1 MADTLVARP
10 EPRARRAAG
19 WSPALR
25 MLMVGSIAIPLLLLL
40 LWGERSWRI
49 GEARAAEEARRN
61 AELVREFAL
70 GVVRTQE
77 AVLGH
82 AADIAATVEG
92 EGADGAVLHERLA
105 ALDAQ
110 TASVLSIVI
119 VSPDGEIVA
128 SSRTHPV
135 RIDVSDR
142 SYFRELRDAQPA
154 DTGIRLDRLRLRP
167 AGQDVIVASRRR
179 PGPGFQGIVLSTIP
193 VEAFTDFFGRIAAD
207 SHASA
212 SLLREDGL
220 LLLRH
225 DPDAPPV
232 MLPPEVPSR
241 QAIARADSGLYEA
254 YALSDGVTRLY
265 GYAKVADLPLYAN
278 FGVPLSTVRQTWLRG
293 LLPVGGLLALAALL
307 GCAAVL
313 QAVQGV
319 RAEVDRGLLEE
330 ARRRAEYQ
338 ETLLRELHHRVKNSL
353 MTVQALVRI
362 RGGNTGADKVLQQR
376 IMALGQVH
384 DLLHVSEF
392 VSRLD
397 LSAFLRALCANP
409 AVAPPEGGVTVHCD
423 TDPVEVGVEQ
433 AVPLSLIVV
442 ELLTNALKHAFP
454 SGRAGRIT
462 IGLRHIGDH
471 ACLSLRD
478 DGVGLPPATQHGRR
492 SGLWLVER
500 LVGQIQGHLEIRR
513 QGGTEFRLTF
523 PLRLDQPP
531 DAVGTGA

>member
-1 MADTLVARP
+1 
-10 EPRARRAAG
+10 
-19 WSPALR
+19 
-25 MLMVGSIAIPLLLLL
+25 
-40 LWGERSWRI
+40 
-49 GEARAAEEARRN
+49 
-61 AELVREFAL
+61 
-70 GVVRTQE
+70 
-77 AVLGH
+77 
-82 AADIAATVEG
+82 
-92 EGADGAVLHERLA
+92 
-105 ALDAQ
+105 
-110 TASVLSIVI
+110 
-119 VSPDGEIVA
+119 
-128 SSRTHPV
+128 
-135 RIDVSDR
+135 
-142 SYFRELRDAQPA
+142 
-154 DTGIRLDRLRLRP
+154 
-167 AGQDVIVASRRR
+167 
-179 PGPGFQGIVLSTIP
+179 
-193 VEAFTDFFGRIAAD
+193 
-207 SHASA
+207 
-212 SLLREDGL
+212 
-220 LLLRH
+220 
-225 DPDAPPV
+225 